1 MPCSEVSSLA
11 SQKSSKPWIVHG
23 TVGAAVRKAAV
34 TVDYESQRSKGVA
47 TGHGNAHGAEG
58 SERLRQKGPGRRV
71 RWGVRCNLVAVA
83 RTA

>member
-1 MPCSEVSSLA
+1 MPCSEVRSLA

-23 TVGAAVRKAAV
+23 TVVRKAA
-34 TVDYESQRSKGVA
+34 ESQRSKGVA

-71 RWGVRCNLVAVA
+71 RWGVRCNLVPVA